1 MAGWTPG
8 RLLRGAR
15 KHALEAA
22 LDAAVVAL
30 CYLLVTGVRLGGRID
45 APEHT
50 SAVLVALGA
59 GALQVAANIV
69 FDVYWRDWAVAAL
82 EDLVAI
88 AKASVVVAA
97 GLLLFNLVTAEH
109 PIPMTAILPGL
120 GLVILAEGAIK
131 IRPRWRQI
139 AGAAFGG
146 TRGKD
151 GAIIVGAG
159 HTGAL
164 LARDLSD
171 GSRGTRVICFVDD
184 DPHKHGTYVRGARVE
199 GTVADLP
206 ALIARHAPA
215 VVVIAIADPPADLV
229 RRVLEASRN
238 SSVRVRR
245 VGGFRISTA
254 DRSPLRPI
262 DIDELLQRDPVRL
275 DSAGTRSFLEGKRV
289 LVTGAAGSIGSV
301 LARRALEV
309 SPAEVALL
317 DQNESGLHDVM
328 AGLPPASPTRL
339 VLGDVRDRMDIA
351 RAVALIRPDVVF
363 HAAAYKHVPILESAP
378 LAGIVTN
385 VLGTASAFAAFDDA
399 GVEAVVFVSSDKAVA
414 PSSVLGLTKRF
425 GELLTLAYARA
436 TGRRWSVVRFGNV
449 LGSSGSV
456 VPVFTRQIDDG
467 GPVTVTDAAA
477 TRYFMTIPEAVGLVI
492 QAASDARPGDL
503 LLLDMGAPVKILDLA
518 RQMIWLR
525 GLRTPEDI
533 EIAVTGL
540 RPGEKLHEELWL
552 PSEEPRPTSHPRVL
566 RATGRLEA
574 PPLDDLHAA
583 TRRIA
588 DAAREGDAAR
598 ALAELRAVVG
608 AAGRAT

>member
-1 MAGWTPG
+1 MAGWTLG
-8 RLLRGAR
+8 RILRGAR

-30 CYLLVTGVRLGGRID
+30 CYLLATGVRLGGRID

-50 SAVLVALGA
+50 SAALVALGA
-59 GALQVAANIV
+59 GVLQVIANIV

-88 AKASVVVAA
+88 VKASVVVAA
-97 GLLLFNLVTAEH
+97 GLLVFNLVTAEH
-109 PIPMTAILPGL
+109 PIPMTAIIPGL

-184 DPHKHGTYVRGARVE
+184 DARKHGTYVRGVRVE
-199 GTVADLP
+199 GSVADLP

-215 VVVIAIADPPADLV
+215 VVVIAVADPPADLV
-229 RRVLEASRN
+229 RRVLDASRN

-245 VGGFRISTA
+245 VGGFQLSAT

-262 DIDELLQRDPVRL
+262 DIDELLQREPVRL
-275 DSAGTRSFLEGKRV
+275 DSAGTRTFLEGKRV

-301 LARRALEV
+301 LVRRVLEV

-317 DQNESGLHDVM
+317 DLNESGLHDL
-328 AGLPPASPTRL
+328 AASLPPAAPSRI
-339 VLGDVRDRMDIA
+339 VLGDVRDRDEMA
-351 RAVALIRPDVVF
+351 RMLASGGPDVVF
-363 HAAAYKHVPILESAP
+363 HAAAYKHVPILERSP
-378 LAGIVTN
+378 LPGIVTN
-385 VLGTASAFAAFDDA
+385 VLGTAAALAAFDEA
-399 GVEAVVFVSSDKAVA
+399 KVEAVVFVSSDKAVA
-414 PSSVLGLTKRF
+414 PQSVLGLTKRF
-425 GELLTLAYARA
+425 GELLTFAYARSS
-436 TGRRWSVVRFGNV
+436 GRRWSVVRFGNV

-456 VPVFTRQIDDG
+456 VPVFTRQIDAG
-467 GPVTVTDAAA
+467 GPVTVTDREA

-492 QAASDARPGDL
+492 QAASEAMPGDL
-503 LLLDMGAPVKILDLA
+503 LLLDMGAPVRIVDLA

-533 EIAVTGL
+533 EIVFTGL
-540 RPGEKLHEELWL
+540 RPGEKLHEELWRAD
-552 PSEEPRPTSHPRVL
+552 EEPRPTAHPRIL
-566 RATGRLEA
+566 RASGRLDV
-574 PPLDDLHAA
+574 PPLTDLLDVVDGVA
-583 TRRIA
+583 R
-588 DAAREGDAAR
+588 AARVGDANGAIALLRR
-598 ALAELRAVVG
+598 ALGVT
-608 AAGRAT
+608 AGPS